1 MVKTNTNVNPLRIFD
16 SNFLLSSYADDTTFF
31 LKDLNSA
38 KTIFEIFGSFTNFSG
53 LKVNKSKCQIAGIGV
68 KNGVHVALPGV
79 QSVNL
84 SNESIKILG
93 VHFTYNGE
101 IFFEK
106 NYCEII
112 KKIEKV
118 LANWRWRNLTLI
130 GKITVFN
137 SLAFSKIIF
146 VSYLT
151 TVPDRII
158 TKLEEIQND
167 FIWDGKKSLVKY
179 NTMVADYGDGGLKML
194 HIKAKFK
201 ALKLAWVR
209 RLCSDNFSS
218 MDDHPKNL
226 YKN

>member
-1 MVKTNTNVNPLRIFD
+1 M
-16 SNFLLSSYADDTTFF
+16 
-31 LKDLNSA
+31 
-38 KTIFEIFGSFTNFSG
+38 
-53 LKVNKSKCQIAGIGV
+53 
-68 KNGVHVALPGV
+68 ALPEV
-79 QSVNL
+79 QYVDLLND
-84 SNESIKILG
+84 SIKILG

-118 LANWRWRNLTLI
+118 LATWRWRNLTLM
-130 GKITVFN
+130 GKIAIFN

-167 FIWDGKKSLVKY
+167 FIWNGKKALVKY
-179 NTMVADYGDGGLKML
+179 NTMVAEYADGGLKML
-194 HIKAKFK
+194 HIRAKFK
-201 ALKLAWVR
+201 SLKLAWVR
-209 RLCSDNFSS
+209 RLCSENFHPWMIIPKKFIKIDETFFPNIKPSIDLKIPLFYRQMLSS
-218 MDDHPKNL
+218 WLENPKI
-226 YKN
+226 